1 MKHLKIFL
9 KGYRKECALAPAFK
23 LLEALMDLL
32 VPLVVAAIIDQG
44 IAIGDKGVI
53 IKYFIILI
61 IFAALGMGFSFTA
74 QWFAAKASVGVATD
88 LRQNLFDH
96 IQSLSYTELDTLGTD
111 TLITRMTSD
120 VNQVQN
126 GLNLALRLI
135 LRSPFIVFGAM
146 IMAFT
151 IDIKCALI
159 FVASIPVLSLVVFG
173 IMLASIPLFKKAQNG
188 LDQLL
193 GITRENLTG
202 VRVIRA
208 FCKEEEEI
216 NEFDQ
221 RNQSLTKMNEFVGRL
236 SAIMNPGTYLIIN
249 VATIVLI
256 YIGALRVDAGLIQQ
270 GQIVAL
276 YNYMA
281 QIIVELIKLANL
293 IININK
299 SLACADRL
307 SNILEIKSGMEFPE
321 TSPAIPANGLVPEDM
336 VKFNHV
342 TFSYAGS
349 GDVAVSD
356 IDFSVKKGQTVGIIG
371 GTGSGKSTIVN
382 LISRF
387 YDVSQGSIE
396 VDGRNVKDYAQG
408 HLIEKI
414 GLVPQRAVLFEGTI
428 RDNLLWGNENA
439 SDEELWQAI
448 DIAQAREVVEGKDG
462 QLDADVEQGG
472 RNLSGGQ
479 KQRLTIAR
487 ALVRK
492 PEILIMDDSSSAL
505 DFATDFK
512 LRKAVAQLKDMTV
525 FIVSQR
531 TSSVRNSDQ
540 IIVLDDGK
548 LAGLGKHDD
557 LLATCDVYQ
566 EIYYSQFPEEAPA
579 EWRQKIGKNIE
590 EGLA

>member
-321 TSPAIPANGLVPEDM
+321 TSPAIPANGLA
-336 VKFNHV
+336 
-342 TFSYAGS
+342 TA
-349 GDVAVSD
+349 
-356 IDFSVKKGQTVGIIG
+356 IFSV
-371 GTGSGKSTIVN
+371 
-382 LISRF
+382 
-387 YDVSQGSIE
+387 
-396 VDGRNVKDYAQG
+396 
-408 HLIEKI
+408 
-414 GLVPQRAVLFEGTI
+414 
-428 RDNLLWGNENA
+428 
-439 SDEELWQAI
+439 
-448 DIAQAREVVEGKDG
+448 
-462 QLDADVEQGG
+462 
-472 RNLSGGQ
+472 
-479 KQRLTIAR
+479 
-487 ALVRK
+487 
-492 PEILIMDDSSSAL
+492 
-505 DFATDFK
+505 
-512 LRKAVAQLKDMTV
+512 
-525 FIVSQR
+525 
-531 TSSVRNSDQ
+531 
-540 IIVLDDGK
+540 
-548 LAGLGKHDD
+548 
-557 LLATCDVYQ
+557 
-566 EIYYSQFPEEAPA
+566 
-579 EWRQKIGKNIE
+579 
-590 EGLA
+590 